1 MRAEL
6 MTDVRRML
14 VSLGWTNHNAD
25 LLPDGLNLS
34 PSPIQLQTP
43 GEWKAAMSN
52 KRAEI
57 LEERACNLPPNAGL
71 DTAALSSSSFVPN
84 DVHVVDKSYMSRLK
98 MFPRGLT
105 KNRIG
110 CFVSWPTM
118 HVVQIPTN

>member
-1 MRAEL
+1 MGKSERMRAEL

-43 GEWKAAMSN
+43 GEWKAAVSN

-57 LEERACNLPPNAGL
+57 LEERACNLPPNTGL
-71 DTAALSSSSFVPN
+71 DTAVLSSSSFVPN
-84 DVHVVDKSYMSRLK
+84 DVRVVDKSSMSRSFSSKEWEKTTK

-105 KNRIG
+105 
-110 CFVSWPTM
+110 
-118 HVVQIPTN
+118 